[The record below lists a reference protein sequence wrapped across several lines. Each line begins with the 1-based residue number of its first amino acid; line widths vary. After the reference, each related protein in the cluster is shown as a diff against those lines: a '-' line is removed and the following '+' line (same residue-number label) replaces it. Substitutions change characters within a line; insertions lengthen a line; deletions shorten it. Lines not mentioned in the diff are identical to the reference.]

1 MNTKYMALVILIVIM
16 GLGATLR
23 VWRLGVDG
31 RPLLWDEAALGY
43 NAYSILKTGKDEY
56 GIFMPLIL
64 KSFGDYK
71 PALYAY
77 AAVLPVGLFGLNE
90 FSVKLPSAVSGVAI
104 IGLVYLLVS
113 ELFDQ
118 KNKTIGVFAALIT
131 AINPWLIHFSRGAWE
146 ANMNLMLTLLG
157 ILTF

>member
-113 ELFDQ
+113 ELF
-118 KNKTIGVFAALIT
+118 
-131 AINPWLIHFSRGAWE
+131 
-146 ANMNLMLTLLG
+146 
-157 ILTF
+157 